1 MVQHYPIW
9 ALELHLGSSK
19 DPDRVKAAHPA
30 QPFDAENLLFPELSK
45 DRFKPSF
52 LKPCDKHR
60 PQGMVRVPHLPVK
73 RSLGSS

>member
-30 QPFDAENLLFPELSK
+30 QPFDAENLLFPE
-45 DRFKPSF
+45 
-52 LKPCDKHR
+52 
-60 PQGMVRVPHLPVK
+60 
-73 RSLGSS
+73 